1 MSRIEN
7 YEECTCECH
16 ENSNIHHVMN
26 CCFACPHCKKKIKKF
41 IYRRH
46 EEACANRNIANAF
59 FRVNS
64 RRIIA

>member
-7 YEECTCECH
+7 YEECIAAMPREQQYSSCDELLFR
-16 ENSNIHHVMN
+16 VP
-26 CCFACPHCKKKIKKF
+26 ALQKKIKKF

-59 FRVNS
+59 F
-64 RRIIA
+64 A